1 MDYPRLRNIDA
12 FPVKMQGQDLICFR
26 DPQRITENVVFLPR
40 SAYFIVSLF
49 DGAHSIRDI
58 QAEYMRMFGELI
70 YSDQII
76 EVMEKLDCSLLLDSD
91 HFQEYR
97 KKVEEEFF
105 QTSIRKPMLAGNGYE
120 IVPEKLRMQIESFY
134 FLEGG
139 PGQGPIPQVSSN
151 GLQGFIAPH
160 IDYLR
165 GGPCYAWAY
174 KEVAEHSDHDVFI
187 LLGTSHLATQK
198 YFVLTKKDFE
208 TPFGILK
215 TDQGI
220 VSRLE
225 NDLGRD
231 LFIDEFVHRS
241 EHSLELQTVY
251 LHYLFHKNPNL
262 RIVPIL
268 CGSFCEII
276 SQENN
281 PRESEEI
288 NAFIETL
295 GKIMR
300 DDGRKI
306 CLVASADLAH
316 VGRQFGHQFLVSE
329 TVMEEVKKKDLEML
343 ESVITGDV
351 DRFFEH
357 ILKEH
362 DQRNICG
369 LPPTYA
375 LLRLLENSE
384 GKLLNYSQWKDP
396 DGNGAVTFASIAFH
410 EKRCGQHNAAHG

>member
-1 MDYPRLRNIDA
+1 MDYPKLRNIEA

-26 DPQRITENVVFLPR
+26 DPQRITGNVVFLPR

-49 DGAHSIRDI
+49 DGAHSTRDI
-58 QAEYMRMFGELI
+58 QAECMRMFGELI

-76 EVMEKLDCSLLLDSD
+76 EVMEKLDRSLLLDSD
-91 HFQEYR
+91 HFREYR
-97 KKVEEEFF
+97 KNVEKEFF
-105 QTSIRKPMLAGNGYE
+105 QTSIRKPMLAGGGYE
-120 IVPEKLRMQIESFY
+120 IIPEKLRMQIESFY

-165 GGPCYAWAY
+165 GGSCYAWAY

-220 VSRLE
+220 LSRLE

-231 LFIDEFVHRS
+231 FFIDEFVHRS
-241 EHSLELQTVY
+241 EHSLELQAVY
-251 LHYLFHKNPNL
+251 LHYLFEKNPNL

-276 SQENN
+276 SRGGYPE
-281 PRESEEI
+281 ESEEI
-288 NAFIETL
+288 NVFIETL
-295 GKIMR
+295 GKIIR
-300 DDGRKI
+300 EDDRKI
-306 CLVASADLAH
+306 CLMASADLAH
-316 VGRQFGHQFLVSE
+316 VGRQFGHEFVVSAS
-329 TVMEEVKKKDLEML
+329 VMEDIKKKDLEML
-343 ESVITGDV
+343 TCVIKRDADG
-351 DRFFEH
+351 FFEY
-357 ILKEH
+357 ILKEN

-369 LPPTYA
+369 LPPIYA
-375 LLRLLENSE
+375 FLRLLENSS
-384 GKLLNYSQWKDP
+384 GKLLNYSQWRDP
-396 DGNGAVTFASIAFH
+396 DGNGAVTFASMSFY
-410 EKRCGQHNAAHG
+410 

>member
-1 MDYPRLRNIDA
+1 MDYPKLRNIET

-26 DPQRITENVVFLPR
+26 DPQRITGNVVFLPR

-49 DGAHSIRDI
+49 DGGHSIRDI

-76 EVMEKLDCSLLLDSD
+76 EVMEKLDSSLLLDSA
-91 HFQEYR
+91 HFREYR
-97 KKVEEEFF
+97 KNIEEEFF
-105 QTSIRKPMLAGNGYE
+105 QTSIRKPMLAGGGYE

-139 PGQGPIPQVSSN
+139 PGQGPRSQILSN
-151 GLQGFIAPH
+151 SLKGFIAPH

-165 GGPCYAWAY
+165 GGSCNAWAY

-215 TDQGI
+215 TDQDI
-220 VSRLE
+220 LSRLE
-225 NDLGRD
+225 NVLGRD
-231 LFIDEFVHRS
+231 FFIDEFVHRS

-251 LHYLFHKNPNL
+251 LHCLFEKNPNL
-262 RIVPIL
+262 QIVPVL

-276 SQENN
+276 SHGGY
-281 PRESEEI
+281 PHESEEI
-288 NAFIETL
+288 NVFIETL
-295 GKIMR
+295 DKIIR
-300 DDGRKI
+300 EDGRKI

-329 TVMEEVKKKDLEML
+329 AVMEDVKRKDLEML
-343 ESVITGDV
+343 DYVIKGDTES
-351 DRFFEH
+351 FFEYVR
-357 ILKEH
+357 KEN

-369 LPPTYA
+369 LPPIYA
-375 LLRLLENSE
+375 LLRLLENST
-384 GKLLNYSQWKDP
+384 GKLLNYTQWRDP
-396 DGNGAVTFASIAFH
+396 YGNGAVTFASIAFH
-410 EKRCGQHNAAHG
+410 